1 MNTQSIIVALV
12 VGLVVLVPL
21 WTIAA
26 VRRRYGAEASLRPW
40 WWLWSRIGCNGIM
53 GAGVALSVFGVW
65 AKTQGIKDP
74 SWVGVLFLVLMTAFF
89 CVVGAIFLLDKKPTE
104 SPYRESSLL
113 MSIWLVVIC
122 MAVAMRLVNIDL
134 SVHVLNGLLFT
145 GFGAAFTRFL
155 KNWI

>member
-1 MNTQSIIVALV
+1 MNTQSIIVVLV

-21 WTIAA
+21 WTVFA
-26 VRRRYGAEASLRPW
+26 VRRRYGAEASKFSW

-65 AKTQGIKDP
+65 AETQGIKDP

-89 CVVGAIFLLDKKPTE
+89 CVLGVIFLLNKKPTE
-104 SPYRESSLL
+104 SLYQESSLL
-113 MSIWLVVIC
+113 VSIWFVVIC
-122 MAVAMRLVNIDL
+122 IVVAMRLVNIDL
-134 SVHVLNGLLFT
+134 SVHVENGLLLT
-145 GFGAAFTRFL
+145 GFGAVFTRFL